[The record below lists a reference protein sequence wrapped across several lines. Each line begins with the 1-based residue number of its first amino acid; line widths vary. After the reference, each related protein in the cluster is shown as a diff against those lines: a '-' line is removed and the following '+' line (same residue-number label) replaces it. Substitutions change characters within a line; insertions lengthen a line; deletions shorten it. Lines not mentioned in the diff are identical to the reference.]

1 MQIKLL
7 KKIKHKN
14 EKIKHRVCW
23 LRRGRA
29 GLGDRNKL
37 KDCIKKHRRDLL
49 ITFAWILVLVGMTV
63 RTPIEGGIVFG
74 ALLIVISLL
83 IAGYNKKIWDNL
95 PLTSSWAGAIS
106 SILFFII
113 LFSGFVEWW
122 NYTFSPGYHQ
132 QGWHFTGAIILI
144 SVTIP
149 LSLLVT
155 VFIALFKKLSFIK
168 LETSNIKLFFWISI
182 LLFSVWV
189 IPILIIEIIELVSV

>member
-1 MQIKLL
+1 M
-7 KKIKHKN
+7 
-14 EKIKHRVCW
+14 
-23 LRRGRA
+23 
-29 GLGDRNKL
+29 DRNKL
-37 KDCIKKHRRDLL
+37 KDFIKKHRRDLL

-113 LFSGFVEWW
+113 LFSGFVEWSS
-122 NYTFSPGYHQ
+122 NTFSSGYHQ
-132 QGWHFTGAIILI
+132 SGWHFSGAIILMA
-144 SVTIP
+144 VIP
-149 LSLLVT
+149 LSFLVT
-155 VFIALFKKLSFIK
+155 VFIALLKKLPFIK

-182 LLFSVWV
+182 LLFAVPA
-189 IPILIIEIIELVSV
+189 IPILISAIIESVSV

>member
-1 MQIKLL
+1 MDTALTAVSVLFIAVSWAPLLPSSHWLVRVWEFPRLQIAA
-7 KKIKHKN
+7 I
-14 EKIKHRVCW
+14 
-23 LRRGRA
+23 
-29 GLGDRNKL
+29 
-37 KDCIKKHRRDLL
+37 
-49 ITFAWILVLVGMTV
+49 
-63 RTPIEGGIVFG
+63 
-74 ALLIVISLL
+74 ISLL